1 MKRKDLEKLLKRN
14 GWYLIRNG
22 ANHDVYTNG
31 NEIEAIPRHREI
43 NEILAKSIIKKHN
56 LK

>member
-1 MKRKDLEKLLKRN
+1 MKRKDLEKILKRN

-22 ANHDVYTNG
+22 GNHDVYTNG
-31 NEIEAIPRHREI
+31 SETEVIPRHREI